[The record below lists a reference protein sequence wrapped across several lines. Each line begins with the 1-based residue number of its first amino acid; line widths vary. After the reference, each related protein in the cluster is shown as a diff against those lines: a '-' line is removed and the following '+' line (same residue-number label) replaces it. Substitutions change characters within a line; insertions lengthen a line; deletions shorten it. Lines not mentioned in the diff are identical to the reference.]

1 MAATVVDIWW
11 RHCYCY
17 CYCYCYCSELLS
29 DFFTS
34 IREEVYRF
42 SDHLSVTS
50 MQVQLERFCGGAA
63 QSAKSKIRS
72 RLCPNTN
79 TWQHW
84 PGDHLCLSPV
94 YPQVF
99 HLFIT
104 CLSTLFYNL
113 FITCFVTC
121 LLPVLSPVLSTS
133 LSPVFH
139 LFITCLITMFIHLCC
154 RPLSWPE
161 APMVGG
167 NTPHLWSVSSLE
179 KQPGLR
185 NGHFPEHFLSRGLL
199 LLEGKCG
206 WWGGK
211 QNTRASGMRWQL
223 HQRDDRQRVCRTLPQ
238 VLEWA
243 PEIWIEKLQLG
254 GGARGY
260 HAVVSVS
267 SEDLKC
273 LPKEIVIH
281 WLYRFMT

>member
-1 MAATVVDIWW
+1 MAASVVDIWW
-11 RHCYCY
+11 RTIAQISCRIFLPQYEKKFIDFQIIWVLPQCRY
-17 CYCYCYCSELLS
+17 NLNGFVEELPNLPKARFGHACAPIPTPGNTGQVTIS
-29 DFFTS
+29 VYHLF
-34 IREEVYRF
+34 IRKF
-42 SDHLSVTS
+42 
-50 MQVQLERFCGGAA
+50 
-63 QSAKSKIRS
+63 
-72 RLCPNTN
+72 
-79 TWQHW
+79 
-84 PGDHLCLSPV
+84 
-94 YPQVF
+94 F

-121 LLPVLSPVLSTS
+121 LLPFLSPVLSTS

-139 LFITCLITMFIHLCC
+139 LFITCLITLFIHLCC

-223 HQRDDRQRVCRTLPQ
+223 HQRDDRKRVYTVKDLCENASLFPLLVNPTPRYLSGLLKSGLKNYNWAEAPGDIMLSSPLAVRTLNACPK
-238 VLEWA
+238 
-243 PEIWIEKLQLG
+243 KL
-254 GGARGY
+254 
-260 HAVVSVS
+260 
-267 SEDLKC
+267 
-273 LPKEIVIH
+273 
-281 WLYRFMT
+281 